1 MRRSEIP
8 CFIFS
13 RVNTPGDGRNL
24 RLPDGLAF
32 HVDRQFRLLREDMLR
47 DLREDNQVAL
57 MIKKGRCRGLCVENL
72 SMYGEHLI
80 TPDGIDYK

>member
-1 MRRSEIP
+1 MALLFMWTAS
-8 CFIFS
+8 
-13 RVNTPGDGRNL
+13 
-24 RLPDGLAF
+24 
-32 HVDRQFRLLREDMLR
+32 LLREDMLR

-57 MIKKGRCRGLCVENL
+57 MIKKGRRRGLCVENL

>member
-1 MRRSEIP
+1 
-8 CFIFS
+8 
-13 RVNTPGDGRNL
+13 
-24 RLPDGLAF
+24 
-32 HVDRQFRLLREDMLR
+32 MLR